1 MADGQ
6 AGRRAEGLWLSGL
19 VLGALIHVDWHLAR
33 PGSHH
38 ELSFGLTWHWL
49 LGVPAFLAV
58 YLVARRW
65 RPERPLGAALK
76 IVLIGV
82 LAGQV
87 LEPLGEV
94 LLSGS
99 WEWALLPIRWR
110 AFAEFLA
117 AGLVTLGVL
126 FAIHF
131 YRKPTWTPSS

>member
-1 MADGQ
+1 LAVT
-6 AGRRAEGLWLSGL
+6 GL
-19 VLGALIHVDWHLAR
+19 VLGAVIHVDWHLAR

-38 ELSFGLTWHWL
+38 ELSFGLGWHWL
-49 LGVPAFLAV
+49 LAAPAFLAV

-94 LLSGS
+94 LLSGT
-99 WEWALLPIRWR
+99 WEWALHSHRWR
-110 AFAEFLA
+110 AFGEFLA
-117 AGLVTLGVL
+117 AGLATLL
-126 FAIHF
+126 LLLILSQ
-131 YRKPTWTPSS
+131 RKTPWTSSS